1 MPHTTAQLK
10 EIANRSVYWHPH
22 GLTPSE
28 RLLRI
33 VNDEGETAAL
43 VPLDMKEEGSMEQAL
58 ATASLISTAGS
69 MYSVCESIMRW
80 ADRRP
85 GKEGLPTPL
94 RRQLIATLARAAGKV

>member
-1 MPHTTAQLK
+1 MPHTTSQLK
-10 EIANRSVYWHPH
+10 EIAHRSVYWHPH

-43 VPLDMKEEGSMEQAL
+43 VPLDTKEEGSMEQAL

-69 MYSVCESIMRW
+69 MYSVCESILRW

-85 GKEGLPTPL
+85 GKEGLPTPI